1 MHIELQKLGF
11 TTTDMLTAFERVF
24 KASQLLTNDE
34 GDVAFTV
41 DLNIVGIRI
50 MGFYDTKD
58 DMGTVMTTKIIT
70 WKEMAYMEVCP
81 IDVYCKVMEEDIRMA
96 LKMGDVNAL
105 S

>member
-11 TTTDMLTAFERVF
+11 TTTDMLTAFDRVF
-24 KASQLLTNDE
+24 KASKLLTNDE
-34 GDVAFTV
+34 GDIAFTV

-58 DMGTVMTTKIIT
+58 DMGTVMSTKIIT

-81 IDVYCKVMEEDIRMA
+81 IDVYCKVIEEEIRWA
-96 LKMGDVNAL
+96 LKTGDFDAL